1 MAKDEVLKAQTL
13 VLKVHIHCEG
23 CKKKVKRVLQRI
35 EGVYTTT
42 VDSAQQKV
50 TVTGNVDSETLI
62 KKLLK
67 NGKHAELWSPEG
79 SHGHQTPSNQP
90 PPQEPKEK
98 NKPKKSVKFEDDAD
112 KGSESGGS
120 KASGEETQ
128 PVKEDKGKGKEAEV
142 DSGNKGETGGGGG
155 AGEAPSKS
163 GGNEEKSA
171 DGDKKAGGGEAE
183 QKAGSDGDGVEKK
196 GSGGGGGGEKEVGK
210 EKAESVGTSSPP
222 LPKVDHRGEEA
233 SGGVVGSSSGD
244 GGGSEWV
251 VNRSS
256 TVSAMK
262 TQAQQHTT
270 QYCEVNS
277 YNYDETPDSYSYG
290 HSHGYGNSY
299 GYGHGHGHGSSY
311 GYDYDRSAQYPGYD
325 RAAQYPGPPLNPNP
339 NPYPPYPYYNQY
351 EDPATSARAS
361 ADYATTMFSD
371 ENANSCSIM

>member
-1 MAKDEVLKAQTL
+1 MAKNEVLKAQTW

-23 CKKKVKRVLQRI
+23 CKRKVKKVLQSI

-67 NGKHAELWSPEG
+67 TGKHAQLWSPEE
-79 SHGHQTPSNQP
+79 SHGHHTPSNQP

-98 NKPKKSVKFEDDAD
+98 NKPKKSVKFEDGAD
-112 KGSESGGS
+112 KASEGGAS
-120 KASGEETQ
+120 KASAEETHT
-128 PVKEDKGKGKEAEV
+128 VKEDKEKGKEAEV
-142 DSGNKGETGGGGG
+142 DPVNKPETGAGGG

-163 GGNEEKSA
+163 GGSEEKSA
-171 DGDKKAGGGEAE
+171 DGDKKAGGGEAK
-183 QKAGSDGDGVEKK
+183 QKGGSGGDGGEKK
-196 GSGGGGGGEKEVGK
+196 GSGGGGGGGGGKKEVGK
-210 EKAESVGTSSPP
+210 AEADSGGTSSPP
-222 LPKVDHRGEEA
+222 PPKGGEEA
-233 SGGVVGSSSGD
+233 SGGVVGSS
-244 GGGSEWV
+244 GGSGGEWM

-262 TQAQQHTT
+262 MQAQQHTT
-270 QYCEVNS
+270 EYCEVNS
-277 YNYDETPDSYSYG
+277 YNYDESPDSHSYG
-290 HSHGYGNSY
+290 HSNNYGYGHGNNSY
-299 GYGHGHGHGSSY
+299 GYGYGY

-325 RAAQYPGPPLNPNP
+325 RAAQQYPGPPLNPNP
-339 NPYPPYPYYNQY
+339 NPYPYPSYNNPC
-351 EDPATSARAS
+351 EDPATSAHAS